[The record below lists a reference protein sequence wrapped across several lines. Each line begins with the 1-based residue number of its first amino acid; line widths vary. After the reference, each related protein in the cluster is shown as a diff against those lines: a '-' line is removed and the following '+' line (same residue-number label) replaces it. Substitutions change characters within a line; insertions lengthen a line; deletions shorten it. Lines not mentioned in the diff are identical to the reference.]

1 MGRYGYCPSWLNAVV
16 VLVLLLVTECWSLLL
31 HVGTVR
37 DHASSSSCDMN
48 MITSTRVLVR
58 QSMRTSRR
66 RGGGGVLRD
75 YNGRWHMAMERDSQQ
90 QKQDTFSKKRIQS
103 EQILDWAFTRATNTL
118 EQTRYYSETS
128 NSDDC
133 VSGDGSTR
141 EDKKREDK
149 RTYRNQP
156 TVMPTA
162 LAHLLWKSALRPGV
176 DSAIDATCGNGHDSL
191 AIANILFDDV
201 SSMSEP
207 DSGELLC
214 VDIQEVAI
222 ERTKNLLDE
231 SFGHTSLIKEKHVKV
246 IQASHAPLPTHLL
259 SSLDSVGLVCYN
271 LGWLPGVPRKSD
283 SDRLVSTQVDTT
295 LKSLVNAAL
304 VLRVGGL
311 LSVMTYPG
319 TCEIE
324 ADAVKTFCEA
334 LAMFTSREEGGWQR
348 IVDSSSE
355 DIRDD
360 IMNAVQQVHEMGDP
374 GQTWRVFDHRPL
386 GRPLSPILV
395 TAIRIK

>member
-1 MGRYGYCPSWLNAVV
+1 MNAVV

-37 DHASSSSCDMN
+37 GRASSSSSDMNMN
-48 MITSTRVLVR
+48 MITSASASALLR
-58 QSMRTSRR
+58 QSMRTSRKGR
-66 RGGGGVLRD
+66 GGVLRD
-75 YNGRWHMAMERDSQQ
+75 CNGRWHMAMERDSQQ
-90 QKQDTFSKKRIQS
+90 QKQDTFSKKRLQS

-118 EQTRYYSETS
+118 EQTRCFSDTS
-128 NSDDC
+128 SSDGC
-133 VSGDGSTR
+133 VNGDGSTR
-141 EDKKREDK
+141 EDKRQEDK

-191 AIANILFDDV
+191 AIANILFDGV
-201 SSMSEP
+201 SSMSES
-207 DSGELLC
+207 DGGELLC

-231 SFGHTSLIKEKHVKV
+231 SFGHTSLIKEKHIKV
-246 IQASHAPLPTHLL
+246 IQTSHAPLPTHLL

-283 SDRLVSTQVDTT
+283 SDRTLVSTQVDTT

-348 IVDSSSE
+348 TVDSSSE
-355 DIRDD
+355 DLRDD
-360 IMNAVQQVHEMGDP
+360 IMDAVQRVHEKGDP

-395 TAIRIK
+395 TAMRIK